1 MEHRDGLLRDT
12 LSLEQELAK
21 FKQQSAFYQQD
32 ADVAKAAAEIV
43 RKENKSLLDR
53 LSVLEKENVLYHRVL
68 TPDKDEKGL
77 AIGQLDLKSTS
88 DNMRYRYSFTL
99 LQVSGRQRVKG
110 LVYITLFGVINGV
123 KSQIKLSELPASKM
137 KREGLSVGFRNFQS
151 FDGELV
157 LRDGFTPEQVEIVT
171 QFSGRKT
178 VRLRKVYDWS
188 VTESNYDV
196 EQG

>member
-68 TPDKDEKGL
+68 TPDKGNW
-77 AIGQLDLKSTS
+77 TS
-88 DNMRYRYSFTL
+88 SLPVTICVIATVSLCCKCRGDN
-99 LQVSGRQRVKG
+99 
-110 LVYITLFGVINGV
+110 
-123 KSQIKLSELPASKM
+123 E
-137 KREGLSVGFRNFQS
+137 
-151 FDGELV
+151 
-157 LRDGFTPEQVEIVT
+157 
-171 QFSGRKT
+171 
-178 VRLRKVYDWS
+178 
-188 VTESNYDV
+188 
-196 EQG
+196 